1 MTQKQAAVTVTDASG
16 VKDLVVPLGTTV
28 TGLLSMLDIDS
39 SDPSL
44 QITGADGRP
53 LNLGAVLGTDL
64 PQGVLISITSGRERQ
79 RQEQRAIERASDPW
93 FRPSLAL
100 SICALLA
107 FAMDAVLIFCTLFA
121 QLLTIIAGVPLWAPL
136 TIGVL
141 SLALCLVVLY
151 QKRVHSNA
159 GLLSGWTLAA
169 GLSFLGVL
177 PAVGS
182 NGRCTWALALA
193 SHSPHKRTRTQL
205 GRSHGK
211 CDCLDLSQ
219 CFSDQSCALRNRLRG
234 MRNHRLAQ
242 LVSTDPRDPAA
253 GYAPRDDLRAHCP
266 RTRGSLSFAH
276 YRPPRQPH
284 RH

>member
-121 QLLTIIAGVPLWAPL
+121 QLLTIIAGVPWWAPL

-159 GLLSGWTLAA
+159 GFPWRPSRSGKRRNLS
-169 GLSFLGVL
+169 
-177 PAVGS
+177 
-182 NGRCTWALALA
+182 
-193 SHSPHKRTRTQL
+193 
-205 GRSHGK
+205 
-211 CDCLDLSQ
+211 
-219 CFSDQSCALRNRLRG
+219 
-234 MRNHRLAQ
+234 
-242 LVSTDPRDPAA
+242 
-253 GYAPRDDLRAHCP
+253 
-266 RTRGSLSFAH
+266 
-276 YRPPRQPH
+276 
-284 RH
+284 

>member
-121 QLLTIIAGVPLWAPL
+121 QLLTIIAGVPWWAPL

-151 QKRVHSNA
+151 QNTS
-159 GLLSGWTLAA
+159 TPTPDCYPA
-169 GLSFLGVL
+169 GLSLRGFL
-177 PAVGS
+177 S
-182 NGRCTWALALA
+182 LA
-193 SHSPHKRTRTQL
+193 SFPLWEAQESISRPRKSPRCRRSPHFSSPCGEQRALHL
-205 GRSHGK
+205 GSGSGVPLPSQAHTHSVGAFSRQVR
-211 CDCLDLSQ
+211 LS
-219 CFSDQSCALRNRLRG
+219 
-234 MRNHRLAQ
+234 
-242 LVSTDPRDPAA
+242 
-253 GYAPRDDLRAHCP
+253 
-266 RTRGSLSFAH
+266 
-276 YRPPRQPH
+276 
-284 RH
+284 

>member
-1 MTQKQAAVTVTDASG
+1 MVPSLSCSEHLRPAGICDGRGSDLLHSFRPAIDHHCGRAVVGAFDNRYPLACPLSG
-16 VKDLVVPLGTTV
+16 CPLPKTRPLQRRLVVRLDSRCGTFFPWRPSRSGKRRNLSRGLANLHDV
-28 TGLLSMLDIDS
+28 TGRRT
-39 SDPSL
+39 SL
-44 QITGADGRP
+44 P
-53 LNLGAVLGTDL
+53 
-64 PQGVLISITSGRERQ
+64 P
-79 RQEQRAIERASDPW
+79 
-93 FRPSLAL
+93 
-100 SICALLA
+100 
-107 FAMDAVLIFCTLFA
+107 
-121 QLLTIIAGVPLWAPL
+121 
-136 TIGVL
+136 
-141 SLALCLVVLY
+141 
-151 QKRVHSNA
+151 
-159 GLLSGWTLAA
+159 
-169 GLSFLGVL
+169 
-177 PAVGS
+177 VGS

-242 LVSTDPRDPAA
+242 LVSTHPRDPAA
-253 GYAPRDDLRAHCP
+253 GYAPCDDLRAHCP